1 MPSSK
6 VTTYTH
12 EANAVLN
19 TITNV
24 CAKRSATGFTDAGN
38 QKPNASA
45 KKIKVMMDGVEKSI
59 KSKVQKIVQQKVK
72 EVDGGEEV
80 DQEAK
85 ERVEKCQGELA
96 AIGERVTSLR
106 KEVVS
111 RLEKVEAAELAARN
125 DVSIE
130 DFEDDSE
137 EASSTTETIGSMK
150 QSMTK
155 LGATLVNLAQTMPDK
170 MEGFA
175 KTIEAVQEGADKT
188 DDVNEEVRVGEAGKS
203 SSDAAQCVVTILTRL
218 ASLAA
223 IFTDCQGIRTHQQHQ
238 HQLRFERQRRQ
249 PGPGRER

>member
-6 VTTYTH
+6 VATYTH

-38 QKPNASA
+38 QKPNADA

-59 KSKVQKIVQQKVK
+59 KTKVQKIVSQKVK

-85 ERVEKCQGELA
+85 ERVEKCQAELA
-96 AIGERVTSLR
+96 AIGERVTTLR

-111 RLEKVEAAELAARN
+111 RLEKVEAAEIAARN

-130 DFEDDSE
+130 DFEDNSE

-188 DDVNEEVRVGEAGKS
+188 DDVNEEIAKGSVPTTNTNTSFASNTNNVSQAQEEDEDEDESGDADAEDMFAMMVG
-203 SSDAAQCVVTILTRL
+203 R
-218 ASLAA
+218 
-223 IFTDCQGIRTHQQHQ
+223 
-238 HQLRFERQRRQ
+238 
-249 PGPGRER
+249 